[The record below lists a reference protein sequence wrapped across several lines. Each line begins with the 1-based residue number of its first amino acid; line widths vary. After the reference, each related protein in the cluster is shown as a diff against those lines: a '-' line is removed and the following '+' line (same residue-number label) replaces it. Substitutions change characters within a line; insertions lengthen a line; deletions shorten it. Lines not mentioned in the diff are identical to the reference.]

1 MNNIYPP
8 WWETTITLYNRYE
21 DPQTHVVRWFR
32 HVIND
37 TFWKYTGNKVVVN
50 KVTLETDDTTCRIRK
65 DDKFLER
72 HLWLSKPN
80 DEMGNY
86 FTLGVGD
93 IIVKGEVSDIIDEY
107 TSGLRSNDLEKK
119 YKNLQGCIRVKEVA
133 INIGSSRCSEHYF
146 VKGV

>member
-32 HVIND
+32 HVING

-133 INIGSSRCSEHYF
+133 INTGSSRCSEHYF

>member
-8 WWETTITLYNRYE
+8 WWETTITLYNRYD
-21 DPQTHVVRWFR
+21 DPQTHVVKWFR
-32 HVIND
+32 HVIEG
-37 TFWKYTGNKVVVN
+37 TFWKYTGNKVTIN
-50 KVTLETDDTTCRIRK
+50 KVTLETDDTICRIRK

-72 HLWLSKPN
+72 HVWINKPN

-93 IIVKGEVSDIIDEY
+93 IIIKGEVEDIIDEY
-107 TSGLRSNDLEKK
+107 TSGIRSNDIEKK
-119 YKNLQGCIRVKEVA
+119 YKNLQGCIRIKEVA
-133 INIGSSRCSEHYF
+133 INIGSSKCSEHYF

>member
-32 HVIND
+32 HVINGA
-37 TFWKYTGNKVVVN
+37 FWKYTGNKVVVN

-72 HLWLSKPN
+72 HLWLNKPN
-80 DEMGNY
+80 DEMENY

-93 IIVKGEVSDIIDEY
+93 IIIKGEVSDIIDEY

-133 INIGSSRCSEHYF
+133 INVGSSRCSEHYF

>member
-32 HVIND
+32 HVINGA
-37 TFWKYTGNKVVVN
+37 FWKYTGNKVVVN

-80 DEMGNY
+80 DEMENY

>member
-8 WWETTITLYNRYE
+8 WWETTITLYNRYD

-32 HVIND
+32 HVING
-37 TFWKYTGNKVVVN
+37 TFWKYTGNKVTIN

-72 HLWLSKPN
+72 HIWINKPN
-80 DEMGNY
+80 YEMENY

-93 IIVKGEVSDIIDEY
+93 IIIKGEVEDIIDEY
-107 TSGLRSNDLEKK
+107 TSGIRSNDIEKK
-119 YKNLQGCIRVKEVA
+119 YKNLQGCIRIKEVA
-133 INIGSSRCSEHYF
+133 INVGSSKCSEHYF

>member
-8 WWETTITLYNRYE
+8 WWETTITLYNRYD

-32 HVIND
+32 HVING
-37 TFWKYTGNKVVVN
+37 TFWKYTGNKVTIN

-65 DDKFLER
+65 DDKFLEK
-72 HLWLSKPN
+72 HIWINKPN
-80 DEMGNY
+80 DEMENY

-93 IIVKGEVSDIIDEY
+93 IIIKGEVEDIIDEY
-107 TSGLRSNDLEKK
+107 TSGIRSNDIEKK
-119 YKNLQGCIRVKEVA
+119 YKNLQGCIRIKEVA
-133 INIGSSRCSEHYF
+133 INVGSSKCSEHYF

>member
-21 DPQTHVVRWFR
+21 DPQTHIVKWFR
-32 HVIND
+32 HVI
-37 TFWKYTGNKVVVN
+37 TGAFWKYTGNKVVVN

-80 DEMGNY
+80 DEMKNY

-93 IIVKGEVSDIIDEY
+93 IIIKGEVSDIVDEY
-107 TSGLRSNDLEKK
+107 TQGLRSNDLEKK

-133 INIGSSRCSEHYF
+133 INTGSSRCSEHYF

>member
-8 WWETTITLYNRYE
+8 WWETTITLYNRYD

-32 HVIND
+32 HVING
-37 TFWKYTGNKVVVN
+37 TFWKYTGNKVTIN

-72 HLWLSKPN
+72 HVWINKPN
-80 DEMGNY
+80 DEMENY

-93 IIVKGEVSDIIDEY
+93 IIIKGEVEDIIDEY
-107 TSGLRSNDLEKK
+107 TSGIRSNDIEKK

-133 INIGSSRCSEHYF
+133 INVGSSKCSEHYF